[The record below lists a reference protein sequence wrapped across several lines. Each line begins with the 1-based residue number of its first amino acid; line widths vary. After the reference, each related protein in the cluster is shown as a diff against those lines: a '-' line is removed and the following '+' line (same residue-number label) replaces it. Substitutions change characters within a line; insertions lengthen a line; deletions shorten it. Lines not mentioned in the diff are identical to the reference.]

1 MNQRLVM
8 NRRIVSV
15 DAMRGLTMA
24 AMIVVNNPGSWSHMA
39 TPLRHADWGGWLTP
53 ADLVFPFFLVLVG
66 VATPLA
72 LCKRIERG
80 EHRHILLGRA
90 ARRAAVLFAIG
101 LALNLFPGFDL
112 ATVRVP
118 GVLQRIAVIYLVS
131 ATAYLWLSPR
141 TILVLVAV
149 LLSGYTALLL
159 LTPVPAVGAPTLTPD
174 QHLPAWLDDRLLGAH
189 TWRGPGDPEGVLSTL
204 GAAANGLLGVLAG
217 GILLTAATPRR
228 QAARLAAAGALAL
241 GTGAA
246 LTPLIPAVKEVWT
259 APYAL
264 VTTGAALL
272 LLAALRAWLGGH
284 DTTRAR
290 APDPVSVP
298 VPVPETPRSAAH
310 APAGASAQGRRR
322 DRALAPLLLV
332 GRQALLAYV
341 LAHLVSDLSIHV
353 LRWPDGPSLHVL
365 VHGRMLAS
373 WLPPVVAS
381 AAYSLLVLV
390 VVVALVAWL
399 DRRGVRLRA

>member
-1 MNQRLVM
+1 MAG
-8 NRRIVSV
+8 RIVSV
-15 DAMRGLTMA
+15 DVMRGLTMA
-24 AMIVVNNPGSWSHMA
+24 AMIVVNNPGSWAHMA
-39 TPLRHADWGGWLTP
+39 APLRHADWGAWLTP

-66 VATPLA
+66 VATPLS
-72 LCKRIERG
+72 LRKRIARG
-80 EHRHILLGRA
+80 DSRRILLGRA
-90 ARRAAVLFAIG
+90 ARRAVLLLAIG
-101 LALNLFPGFDL
+101 LALNLFPHFDL

-131 ATAYLWLSPR
+131 ATAFLWLSPR
-141 TILVLVAV
+141 AILALVAV

-159 LTPVPAVGAPTLTPD
+159 LTPLPGAGVPTLTPD

-217 GILLTAATPRR
+217 GILLIAATPRR
-228 QAARLAAAGALAL
+228 QAARLAAGGALAL
-241 GTGAA
+241 ATGVA

-259 APYAL
+259 ASYAL
-264 VTTGAALL
+264 VTAGAALL
-272 LLAALRAWLGGH
+272 ALAALRGWLGG
-284 DTTRAR
+284 RR
-290 APDPVSVP
+290 
-298 VPVPETPRSAAH
+298 AAH
-310 APAGASAQGRRR
+310 ETAP
-322 DRALAPLLLV
+322 ALAPVLLV

-353 LRWPDGPSLHVL
+353 LRWPGGPSLHVL
-365 VHGRMLAS
+365 VHGRLLAS

-399 DRRGVRLRA
+399 DRRGVRLRV